1 MSYHLLDIPSSLTP
15 SSFISLKP
23 VSSIPPNQPR
33 NPPEPKKKD
42 IQWPQAEDLKKIH
55 ERYGELVEQALK
67 AAHEDGV
74 KEWCQPRIQ
83 RNEENDENDIRQWH
97 EMFKIMDS
105 FGRKDERDV
114 ILLSSTGFAS
124 GCIH

>member
-15 SSFISLKP
+15 SSFTSLKP
-23 VSSIPPNQPR
+23 ASSIPPNQPR
-33 NPPEPKKKD
+33 NPPEPKNKD
-42 IQWPQAEDLKKIH
+42 IQWPQAKDLKKIH
-55 ERYGELVEQALK
+55 ERYGELVGQALK

-83 RNEENDENDIRQWH
+83 QNNDDDNDIRQWH
-97 EMFKIMDS
+97 EMFAIMDS

-114 ILLSSTGFAS
+114 VLLSSKGFAS
-124 GCIH
+124 I